1 MNEKS
6 VRKVHTAVAWTGPM
20 CLLTFFAGWIVLSH
34 NYPPPDPMF
43 SPQQLVDEYYLK
55 YRSGIMLGMSLA
67 ACFGMLYMPW
77 TCLLSAQMMQREKV
91 PVLALMQLTGGLLT
105 AWILV
110 MCPCIWV
117 WCAESAG
124 SIDPQLT
131 RTLHFI
137 AWYIFNMTWMITAIQ
152 FVAIGVFA
160 LIDKRK
166 PAMFP
171 AWLAWFAIGVSI
183 TFIPLTFLPY
193 FKSGPFAINGLWAFH
208 LIVAGF
214 GMTTL
219 STTHFMFKEVGRVR
233 LLASPGIGQ
242 SISQSL

>member
-6 VRKVHTAVAWTGPM
+6 VKKLHLAVAWTGPL
-20 CLLTFFAGWIVLSH
+20 CLFTFFAGWIVLSH

-43 SPQQLVDEYYLK
+43 TAQELVDNYYLK

-67 ACFGMLYMPW
+67 ACFGMFYLPW
-77 TCLLSAQMMQREKV
+77 TCLLSAQMMQREKA

-124 SIDPQLT
+124 TVDPQLT

-160 LIDKRK
+160 LMDTRK
-166 PAMFP
+166 PVMISRG
-171 AWLAWFAIGVSI
+171 LGWFAIVISI

-219 STTHFMFKEVGRVR
+219 GTTHYMLKEVRRTRMRV
-233 LLASPGIGQ
+233 APGIGQ
-242 SISQSL
+242 SISQSI